1 MVDTRAEIGR
11 LADLYIPIA
20 VLVFAIVVLG
30 LLFIVVRFR
39 HREGRRVSDRVDAP
53 RLEAAYLLGLAG
65 VVVVLL
71 AATYH
76 TESRV
81 DAQAARPA
89 LRIRAVAADWRWR
102 FDYPAQ
108 AISQLG
114 SGGAPPE
121 LVVPA
126 GQTVQVDLTS
136 LDVVHAFWIPDTR
149 FQREAF
155 PDHTSSFDLVFGHP
169 GVQLSGACNEFCG
182 LGHTQMRFV
191 VRVLSPGDFGA
202 WVSRRQATGA
212 SG

>member
-1 MVDTRAEIGR
+1 MGDTRHQIGQ
-11 LADLYIPIA
+11 LADLYIPIG
-20 VLVFAIVVLG
+20 LFVFALVVLS
-30 LLFIVVRFR
+30 LLFTVVRFR
-39 HREGRRVSDRVDAP
+39 HREGRSIAGRADAP
-53 RLEAAYLLGLAG
+53 RLEAGYLLGLAAL
-65 VVVVLL
+65 VVVLL

-76 TESRV
+76 TESLL
-81 DAQAARPA
+81 DAKAARPA

-114 SGGAPPE
+114 SGGAPTE

-126 GQTVQVDLTS
+126 GQTIQIDLTS

-155 PDHTSSFDLVFGHP
+155 PDHTSSFDLLFGHP
-169 GVQLSGACNEFCG
+169 GVRVSGACNEFCG

-202 WVSRRQATGA
+202 WLSRRQATRN